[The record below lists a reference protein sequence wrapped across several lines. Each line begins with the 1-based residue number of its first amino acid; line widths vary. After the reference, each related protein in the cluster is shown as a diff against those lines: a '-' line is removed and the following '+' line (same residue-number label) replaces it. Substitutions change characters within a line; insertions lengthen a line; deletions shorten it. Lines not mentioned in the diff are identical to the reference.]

1 MTVEELAR
9 MLREIEVKEMED
21 TPLEHESYEDLP
33 IELQT
38 MYMKLAEAYQKYFH
52 MERKH
57 DT

>member
-38 MYMKLAEAYQKYFH
+38 MYMKLAEAYQKHFH

>member
-1 MTVEELAR
+1 MMTEELAR
-9 MLREIEVKEMED
+9 MMREIEVAEMED
-21 TPLEHESYEDLP
+21 TPLEHESFDDLP
-33 IELQT
+33 FDLQD

>member
-9 MLREIEVKEMED
+9 MLREIEVEEMED